1 MDRASAPCESFAKV
15 ANESANAQAD
25 IRAIRKA
32 SQAFANGQTR
42 MDRAFSQDSQL
53 SQPPL
58 SEGDDVTAAEPFEP
72 AITPPSAPLSA
83 EEEAAIRA
91 WLALIGETDP
101 ATVAEVIDRCQRD
114 AGARDYFTGRA
125 AAELPAAGE
134 AGLC

>member
-1 MDRASAPCESFAKV
+1 VEVACCPKATRAEILERHPDAV
-15 ANESANAQAD
+15 
-25 IRAIRKA
+25 
-32 SQAFANGQTR
+32 
-42 MDRAFSQDSQL
+42 
-53 SQPPL
+53 
-58 SEGDDVTAAEPFEP
+58 AAEPF
-72 AITPPSAPLSA
+72 TPTIRQPSAPLSA

-114 AGARDYFTGRA
+114 AGARGYFTGRA